1 MEKTLFHAR
10 LTSAVETARNFA
22 GRFFLENLP
31 APIRCRVRLN
41 SSYDGNPLH
50 ADERV
55 YPADGSHEQRLATRL
70 ISPDEAVELLW
81 RDGMVPE
88 WIDVSVVS
96 RTVQATVVELAC
108 AGRFTSNDALLYHE
122 REGRQPFHVVG
133 PALPPGYQDGQL
145 FSMHQRANCW
155 TRAEYEALRPR
166 RRLAWFV
173 ELGGPDFDD
182 DLLATIDDFESA
194 HLLELHDSPV
204 QGPGLAGLAHFPRLE
219 YFRLHALAGGQLDL
233 RHLPEHSR
241 LAEVTLTGLGE
252 PPLALEQLARAAPS
266 LTQFQLSVVAID
278 HDLVVPPLDS
288 LSELRVIA
296 DRVAAD
302 ILVPNGAAIR
312 WLSLHGPFDDER
324 ICRLLDQ
331 IPSVTS
337 LHLDQTQAATGVVE
351 WILRHP
357 DITYVNLGKTLV
369 TAEELTRLRTERP
382 EMRVHG

>member
-1 MEKTLFHAR
+1 MEKSVFQTR
-10 LTSAVETARNFA
+10 LVEAVEVARNFA

-50 ADERV
+50 EDERV

-70 ISPDEAVELLW
+70 LSPDEAVDLLW
-81 RDGMVPE
+81 REGMVPE

-96 RTVQATVVELAC
+96 RTAQATVVELAC

-155 TRAEYEALRPR
+155 TRAEYEALRLR

-194 HLLELHDSPV
+194 HLLELRDSPV
-204 QGPGLAGLAHFPRLE
+204 QGPGLAGLARFPRLE
-219 YFRLHALAGGQLDL
+219 YFRLHALAGRQLDL

-241 LAEVTLTGLGE
+241 LAEITLTGLAE
-252 PPLALEQLARAAPS
+252 PPLALDQLVQAAPA
-266 LTQFQLSVVAID
+266 LTRFQLNVAAID
-278 HDLVVPPLDS
+278 HELVLPPLER
-288 LSELRVIA
+288 LSELCVVA
-296 DRVAAD
+296 DRAAAD
-302 ILVPNGAAIR
+302 IRVPNGAAIR
-312 WLSLHGPFDDER
+312 SLSLHGPFDDER
-324 ICRLLDQ
+324 IRRLLDQ

-337 LHLDQTQAATGVVE
+337 LHFDQTQAATRVVE

-357 DITYVNLGKTLV
+357 DITYVNLGNTRV
-369 TAEELTRLRTERP
+369 TVKELELLRANRP